1 MHIEIVWDLTTDSFI
16 LALRRFCSRR
26 EYPHIIQSDNGTNFI
41 GAESELKTAL
51 KGLDKKRIEEEVNN
65 NQTKW
70 LFNPPCSPWMS
81 GAIESMMKVTK
92 SALKTIKKKKEL
104 TQMIHFTSL

>member
-1 MHIEIVWDLTTDSFI
+1 MW
-16 LALRRFCSRR
+16 
-26 EYPHIIQSDNGTNFI
+26 SDNGTNFV

-51 KGLDKKRIEEEVNN
+51 KDLDKNRIEEEVNN

-81 GAIESMMKVTK
+81 GGMESKVK
-92 SALKTIKKKKEL
+92 LQNVHWRQS
-104 TQMIHFTSL
+104 